1 MNQTPTRNEASP
13 CIKKAESPRIILM
26 KKKIRKLLIISGAVF
41 SFILI
46 LLIISSLFFYYNK
59 SITKRILEK
68 YIADKAGAKLEIGK
82 LDYDLF
88 PFSVQ
93 ADSVKVFQEIRGM
106 EIDIFIKQLS
116 LEGEI
121 KRLLKKQKSTLSSIE
136 ANGAV
141 FRIFIR
147 EEEEEMEVDY
157 QENML
162 LVSDIL
168 SYAVRIN
175 FEDFSI
181 KYITSS
187 YSVDFEGGS
196 FYLSGSDNKGEFDYS
211 ITGAKALIGN
221 TDSKVSL
228 ESSLSS
234 SGKFSLIGLPSFEGE
249 ILLES
254 IDFAQIEERILLPEI
269 SLRTKVEFRFEE
281 KLLVFPQFEMNVPPF
296 FDAAGN
302 LKMDLGEDFSFVSLS
317 KINLKDLNKT
327 HVLLKPYLM
336 PYLSPQLKTLALEGG
351 ALLEGEY
358 HYIKDPSGAK
368 LSVKSQVKLKP
379 THMSC
384 TAPGFSFENLIS
396 GEIRVEGLLPD
407 INFSG
412 SLGVKNGNFSKD
424 DLKIK
429 DLSLDLSLSGI
440 NSSSGNSGVEGSLT
454 GIDFSGSLRVKHGDF
469 SKGDLRI
476 KDFSLDLSLSGSNS
490 FLDASRFKCNLKS
503 LSLPVENKSVELDQ
517 VEFRGK
523 GSYDVAGGK
532 IALDHLELQ
541 IPPLPPFQ
549 ISSKVDLH
557 PDGERYF
564 YLKSPP
570 MDSGSLLTLF
580 SSFVPKEVS
589 EVEPSCHFDLERKA
603 SKTPQDGDEWSFSG
617 NFNLSEGAFHNPPF
631 TLASE
636 SLQQKINLQGNYH
649 PVKKRAKFSV
659 ELDISKGESLW
670 NEYYVDWGKNPFRA
684 NVSGA
689 YDVLQNRLDDFS
701 LEASLFP
708 LGKIEVRGLLG
719 FQEPNLYDLEILA
732 SELNLNSLYAFFYQE
747 QAPEQP
753 ALDLKGEAESKIRL
767 MKDKDKLSI
776 TGQIQ
781 VRNAS
786 LENKEKEILME
797 GIEVE
802 IPVYYENQI
811 KENDEKEES
820 FLKEG
825 YFRVKKFE
833 SPFLSMAPLQIDF
846 LVGRNKFM
854 IEPVTAEI
862 FGGKAVLGKS
872 IFFIGSKP
880 SDVHGTLSFSL
891 SDMDLSLLPLESDRF
906 SLSGLARLN
915 LSHIEIGPE
924 ELVTKGKGEV
934 DAFDTRINVENIKI
948 ARPFSQNR
956 TISCDIEFKDLNLE
970 KLTDSIPFGRVT
982 GILRGEI
989 KDLAFSYGQPES
1001 FIMNLES
1008 IKRKGMPQKFS
1019 VRAVN
1024 DLSIISSGEQT
1035 AISSKKGLT
1044 RFIQEFGYKKIGIFC
1059 SLKNDIFSLNG
1070 TIKKK
1075 GVEYLVQ
1082 RSWLFGIS
1090 VVNKKP
1096 RNRIRFKDM
1105 MDRLKRIGQ
1114 SEEPSDQT
1122 DGF

>member
-1 MNQTPTRNEASP
+1 
-13 CIKKAESPRIILM
+13 M

-59 SITKRILEK
+59 SLTKRILEK

-93 ADSVKVFQEIRGM
+93 GDSVKVFRETRGM
-106 EIDIFIKQLS
+106 EIDIFINQLS

-121 KRLLKKQKSTLSSIE
+121 KRLLKKQKPILSSIE

-157 QENML
+157 RENML
-162 LVSDIL
+162 LVSDML
-168 SYAVRIN
+168 SYAARIN
-175 FEDFSI
+175 FEDYSF
-181 KYITSS
+181 KYIASS
-187 YSVDFEGGS
+187 FSVDFEGDS
-196 FYLSGSDNKGEFDYS
+196 FFLSGSDNKGEFDYS
-211 ITGAKALIGN
+211 ISGAKALIGN

-234 SGKFSLIGLPSFEGE
+234 SGKFSLIGLPHFEGE

-254 IDFAQIEERILLPEI
+254 IDFTRIEERILLPEI
-269 SLRTKVEFRFEE
+269 SLRTKVEFRFDE
-281 KLLVFPQFEMNVPPF
+281 KLLIFPQFEMNVPPF
-296 FDAAGN
+296 FDASGN
-302 LKMDLGEDFSFVSLS
+302 LRMGMGEGFSLLSLS
-317 KINLKDLNKT
+317 KIHLKDLNKT
-327 HVLLKPYLM
+327 HDLLKPYLM

-358 HYIKDPSGAK
+358 QYVKDPSGAK
-368 LSVKSQVKLKP
+368 LSVKSQVKLEP

-407 INFSG
+407 INFFG

-429 DLSLDLSLSGI
+429 DLSLDLSLSGT
-440 NSSSGNSGVEGSLT
+440 NSSSGESRIESSLS
-454 GIDFSGSLRVKHGDF
+454 GIDFSGSLRVKHGNF
-469 SKGDLRI
+469 SKDDLRI
-476 KDFSLDLSLSGSNS
+476 KDFTLDLSLSGSNS

-503 LSLPVENKSVELDQ
+503 LSLPVEDKSVELDQ

-541 IPPLPPFQ
+541 IPPLSPFQ
-549 ISSKVDLH
+549 ISSKLDLH
-557 PDGERYF
+557 PEGERYF
-564 YLKSPP
+564 YMKSPKI
-570 MDSGSLLTLF
+570 DSGSLLTLF
-580 SSFVPKEVS
+580 SSYVPKEVS
-589 EVEPSCHFDLERKA
+589 ELEPSCHFDLEIKA
-603 SKTPQDGDEWSFSG
+603 SKTPQDGDEWSFSCI
-617 NFNLSEGAFHNPPF
+617 FNLSEGAFHNPPF

-649 PVKKRAKFSV
+649 PAKKRTKFSV
-659 ELDISKGESLW
+659 EFDISKGESLW

-689 YDVLQNRLDDFS
+689 YDIPQNRLDDFS

-708 LGKIEVRGLLG
+708 LGKIEARGLLG

-732 SELNLNSLYAFFYQE
+732 SELNLNSLYSFFFQE
-747 QAPEQP
+747 QTPEQP
-753 ALDLKGEAESKIRL
+753 ALDLKGEAESKITLR
-767 MKDKDKLSI
+767 KEKDKLTI
-776 TGQIQ
+776 TGQVQ
-781 VRNAS
+781 VKNAS

-802 IPVYYENQI
+802 IPVYYENQT
-811 KENDEKEES
+811 KENDEKEKS
-820 FLKEG
+820 FLKKG
-825 YFRVKKFE
+825 YFRVRDFKT
-833 SPFLSMAPLQIDF
+833 PFLSKAPLQINF
-846 LVGRNKFM
+846 LVERNKFTV
-854 IEPVTAEI
+854 ESFTAEI
-862 FGGKAVLGKS
+862 FGGKAALGKS
-872 IFFIGSKP
+872 VFSIGSKP
-880 SDVHGTLSFSL
+880 SDIHGTFSFSL
-891 SDMDLSLLPLESDRF
+891 SDMDLSQLPIKSDKF
-906 SLSGLARLN
+906 NLNGLARVD
-915 LSHIEIGPE
+915 LSHIELNPE
-924 ELVTKGKGEV
+924 ELTTEGKGEV
-934 DAFDTRINVENIKI
+934 DIFDTRINVENIKI
-948 ARPFSQNR
+948 AKPFSESR
-956 TISCDIEFKDLNLE
+956 TISCDVEFKDLNLE

-1008 IKRKGMPQKFS
+1008 VKRKGIPKKFS

-1044 RFIQEFGYKKIGIFC
+1044 RFIQEFGYKRIGIFC
-1059 SLKNDIFSLNG
+1059 SLKNDIFTLNG

-1096 RNRIRFKDM
+1096 RNKIRFKDM
-1105 MDRLKRIGQ
+1105 MDRLKRVGQ
-1114 SEEPSDQT
+1114 PEEPSDQT